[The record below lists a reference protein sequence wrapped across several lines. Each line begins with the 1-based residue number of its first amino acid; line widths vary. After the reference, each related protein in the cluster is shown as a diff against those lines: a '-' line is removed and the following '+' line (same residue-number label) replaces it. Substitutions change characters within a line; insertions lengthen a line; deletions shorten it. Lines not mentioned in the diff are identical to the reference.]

1 MCPCKLNLSSGSCGF
16 ILNLLNEVF
25 TTGTMGELTKV
36 NEIDGR
42 IIENKNNSD
51 ITQRI
56 ISEFSEITETEGEP
70 LNF

>member
-1 MCPCKLNLSSGSCGF
+1 MQMKYLQQ
-16 ILNLLNEVF
+16 VQW
-25 TTGTMGELTKV
+25 GELTKV

-56 ISEFSEITETEGEP
+56 ISGI
-70 LNF
+70 